1 MGHREIIKKYTP
13 INEQEMKDKVLF
25 MRCMENFED
34 TLTRRNVVCHF
45 TASAFVVNKDRTKT
59 LMIYHN
65 IYNTWAWTGGHMDG
79 EEDFLKVAL
88 KELKEETGIKEAK
101 LLSEEIMSLDSIPV
115 GGHTKNGVYI
125 SPHLHLNI
133 AYLFECSEE
142 EEVRAKLDENSGV
155 KWIEINQLHKYVEK
169 EPYIY
174 YIYKKIMDKG
184 LRKR

>member
-1 MGHREIIKKYTP
+1 MNYRDIIKSYKP
-13 INEQEMKDKVLF
+13 INEQEMKDKIVFLQ
-25 MRCMENFED
+25 CIDNFKD
-34 TLTRRNVVCHF
+34 TLTRENVVCHF
-45 TASAFVVNKDRTKT
+45 TASAFVVNKNRDKT

-88 KELKEETGIKEAK
+88 KELREETGIKTVK
-101 LLSEEIMSLDSIPV
+101 LLSDEIMSLDVLPV
-115 GGHTKNGVYI
+115 AGHMKNGVYI
-125 SPHLHLNI
+125 APHLHLNI

-155 KWIEINQLHKYVEK
+155 KWLEISRLNRYVEK
-169 EPYIY
+169 EPYIS

-184 LRKR
+184 LR